1 MKATMRRTTSGL
13 LIAGTLSGC
22 TAWRTQNVPVTEVLA
37 RNPEVVRVSTAD
49 SSGITVFSPK
59 IQNDT
64 LTGFPTDLAI
74 QRVNVPVSDITGV
87 STRYKHVGKT
97 LLAGLAILGGIAVY
111 GLLQTLN
118 AVQ

>member
-1 MKATMRRTTSGL
+1 MRRATAGL

-22 TAWRTQNVPVTEVLA
+22 TGWRAQNVPVTDVMA
-37 RNPEVVRVSTAD
+37 RNPEVIRVSTAD
-49 SSGITVFSPK
+49 SSGIVVFSPK

-74 QRVNVPVSDITGV
+74 QRVNVPVRDITAV
-87 STRYKHVGKT
+87 STPYKHIGKT
-97 LLAGLAILGGIAVY
+97 LLAGIAILGGIAVY

-118 AVQ
+118 GVQ